1 MKEFSLREFIM
12 GTLAD
17 MVGNRPEFQIKEI
30 GLNWYSRGVLTEDD
44 LAQIEE
50 WFAPEEEAAE
60 PTEPSEE
67 ETAAEPDPAE

>member
-44 LAQIEE
+44 LAQIEK
-50 WFAPEEEAAE
+50 WFSVQEEEE
-60 PTEPSEE
+60 PVEIYKEGGEE
-67 ETAAEPDPAE
+67 NE

>member
-12 GTLAD
+12 GTLTD

-44 LAQIEE
+44 LAQIEG
-50 WFAPEEEAAE
+50 WFSVQGEEHVEIY
-60 PTEPSEE
+60 EE
-67 ETAAEPDPAE
+67 GGEENE

>member
-12 GTLAD
+12 GTLTD

-50 WFAPEEEAAE
+50 WFSVQGEEHVEIYE
-60 PTEPSEE
+60 GGGEE
-67 ETAAEPDPAE
+67 NE